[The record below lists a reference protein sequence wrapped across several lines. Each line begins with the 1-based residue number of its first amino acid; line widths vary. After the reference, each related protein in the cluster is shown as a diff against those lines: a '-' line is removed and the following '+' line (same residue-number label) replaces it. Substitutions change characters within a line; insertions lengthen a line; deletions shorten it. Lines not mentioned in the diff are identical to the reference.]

1 MKTKAINIQNYRID
15 SHALACRITARIN
28 RIIESETIKTNLNY
42 ASKKR
47 INTLRTLKVSL
58 LK

>member
-15 SHALACRITARIN
+15 SHALACRINARIA
-28 RIIESETIKTNLNY
+28 RIIESEAINSNLNY

-47 INTLRTLKVSL
+47 INTLRTLKISL
-58 LK
+58 IK